1 MAVFQSP
8 RSHYVL
14 GRYSPHSFMSWVV
27 IVFLVV
33 GGGLAV
39 LSFTDEV
46 VNKELKARPA
56 AGVVLAIG
64 AGGLLCQRGRRV
76 ISRVTRETFYGSLHS
91 FTGVCS
97 CDSDGVIGSGFG
109 REQ

>member
-27 IVFLVV
+27 ILFLVV

-39 LSFTDEV
+39 LSFTE
-46 VNKELKARPA
+46 ESEEALKARPA
-56 AGVVLAIG
+56 TGLVLAIG

-97 CDSDGVIGSGFG
+97 CDSEGVIGSGYG